1 MFDWSTVMRHV
12 GADLGGLRA
21 QMRSGMRADIDLRWL
36 LWGLDWDLSGQI
48 LSLKGLIFGLWELIL
63 DLRWLILGLR
73 KLSFGPERTDCKAE
87 RAIIGSQRVNLGLRR
102 GMYVRTDGWTS
113 GNSPMFYR
121 TSALWGRC
129 TALTPLLHWIT
140 SSRASG
146 TADHVRSVDD

>member
-73 KLSFGPERTDCKAE
+73 KLSFGPERTDCKPE

-113 GNSPMFYR
+113 GNSPMSYR

-129 TALTPLLHWIT
+129 PKSLSLSLPHNTEME
-140 SSRASG
+140 RN
-146 TADHVRSVDD
+146 